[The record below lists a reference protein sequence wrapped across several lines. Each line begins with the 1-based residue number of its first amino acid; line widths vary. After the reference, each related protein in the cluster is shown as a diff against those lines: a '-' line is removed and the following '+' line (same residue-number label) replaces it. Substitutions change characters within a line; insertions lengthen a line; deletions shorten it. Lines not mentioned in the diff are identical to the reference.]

1 MKFSIVIPVY
11 NVEKY
16 IEKCLLSIVEQTY
29 SDYEIIVVDDGSKD
43 KSGQICDEFA
53 KQYDNIKVIHIPNG
67 GVSNARNI
75 GLQNASGE
83 YVWFIDSD
91 DYIAADALSVI
102 DSHVRKHQKLDMLI
116 FDAVVVDENG
126 NESGKITCDLP
137 CDQSLQFKRHKQF
150 VYANTSLWNRIYRMD
165 MIHKKQLRFA
175 TNITIA
181 EDLLFNYEY
190 LPECQD
196 VYYEK
201 DALYYYIQRK
211 NSAMPGAG
219 KNRDVQ
225 KVFER
230 LILYYKE
237 KELYDTYKDEVEYL
251 AIYHYFIVT
260 SVRMVR
266 CGVPKKECL
275 SVQKWFEDNG
285 IRVSLQNA
293 YVRKMAKRHIL
304 VFVLLKLRAYG
315 FITMLFSKF

>member
-16 IEKCLLSIVEQTY
+16 IEKCLLSIVEQAY

-43 KSGQICDEFA
+43 KSGQICDEFS

-67 GVSNARNI
+67 GVSNARNT
-75 GLQNASGE
+75 GLQKACGE

-91 DYIAADALSVI
+91 DYIASDALSVI
-102 DSHVRKHQKLDMLI
+102 DSHIQKHQKLDMLI

-137 CDQSLQFKRHKQF
+137 CGQSLQFKSHKQF
-150 VYANTSLWNRIYRMD
+150 IYANTSLWNRIYRTD
-165 MIHKKQLRFA
+165 MIREKQLQFE

-201 DALYYYIQRK
+201 EPLYYYIQRK
-211 NSAMPGAG
+211 NSAMSGAG

-225 KVFER
+225 TVFER
-230 LILYYKE
+230 LISYYKE

-251 AIYHYFIVT
+251 AINHYFIVT

-266 CGVPKKECL
+266 CGVSKEECL
-275 SVQKWFEDNG
+275 SVQKWFKDNG

-293 YVRKMAKRHIL
+293 YVRKMAKKHIL

-315 FITMLFSKF
+315 LISMLFSKF